1 MGFLRKIGRKIKKG
15 VKKLM
20 GGKFGKLL
28 GGIGLAMTFMG
39 GANALFSGN
48 PLFESVRET
57 MGKMNP
63 FKSNSLTESISKVDE
78 AASSVSTAPSIGLEG
93 AEATAKKAID
103 LAKQTQVD
111 ATNYSSK
118 FLTDAK
124 YSDLATLGQKAKK
137 TFIEGKE
144 FLFPKDS
151 TFVGDVTRSVGS
163 SLLLQGVQGE
173 DEQQI
178 RTGQPLLIA
187 QSTVPELSG
196 GPTQSMLSNQPLPQQ
211 FSTTLTYGMV

>member
-39 GANALFSGN
+39 GANALFSDN
-48 PLFESVRET
+48 PLFESIKET

-63 FKSNSLTESISKVDE
+63 FKSNSVVE
-78 AASSVSTAPSIGLEG
+78 ASSKTIDAAEAVTPLTDTPFKDLEG
-93 AEATAKKAID
+93 FDKVKK
-103 LAKQTQVD
+103 
-111 ATNYSSK
+111 
-118 FLTDAK
+118 
-124 YSDLATLGQKAKK
+124 LGVE
-137 TFIEGKE
+137 TKE

-211 FSTTLTYGMV
+211 FETTLTYGMV

>member
-63 FKSNSLTESISKVDE
+63 FKSNSLTEASSKTIE
-78 AASSVSTAPSIGLEG
+78 AAEG
-93 AEATAKKAID
+93 VTEAVTP
-103 LAKQTQVD
+103 
-111 ATNYSSK
+111 
-118 FLTDAK
+118 LTDTPFK
-124 YSDLATLGQKAKK
+124 DLKGFDKVKKLGVE
-137 TFIEGKE
+137 TKE

-163 SLLLQGVQGE
+163 TLLLQGVQGE
-173 DEQQI
+173 EEQQI
-178 RTGQPLLIA
+178 RTGQPLQA
-187 QSTVPELSG
+187 GSYQSPQVAPVS
-196 GPTQSMLSNQPLPQQ
+196 SMLASTQPLPQQ